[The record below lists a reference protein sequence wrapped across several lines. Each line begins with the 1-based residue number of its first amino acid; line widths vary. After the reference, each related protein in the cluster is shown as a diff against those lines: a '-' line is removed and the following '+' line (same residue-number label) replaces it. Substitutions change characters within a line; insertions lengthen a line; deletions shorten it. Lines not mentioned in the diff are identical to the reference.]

1 MDRRREIQ
9 RELADSGK
17 ENAILDRL
25 EGEVERI
32 VDELLRS
39 REEAA
44 GLRARLEEAEEAE
57 LTEGSSGEL
66 VVLREENGELRVKLE
81 KIAVKA
87 KEMLKRLDVIEGG

>member
-9 RELADSGK
+9 RESGDNRK
-17 ENAILDRL
+17 KKAILDQL
-25 EGEVERI
+25 EGEVERV

-44 GLRARLEEAEEAE
+44 RLRARLEKAEEAG